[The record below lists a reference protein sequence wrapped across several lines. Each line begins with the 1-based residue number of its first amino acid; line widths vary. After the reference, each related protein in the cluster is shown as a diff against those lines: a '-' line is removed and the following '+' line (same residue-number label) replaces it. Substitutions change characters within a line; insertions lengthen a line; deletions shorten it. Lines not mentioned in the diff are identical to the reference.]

1 MPIACKLEVVRLEND
16 MKKSLFVKRAQ
27 LVSLINLIAQSGIIV
42 TGAVVR
48 LTGSGLGCPTWPN
61 CAPGSLVPVA
71 SQVEGF
77 HKYIEFGNR
86 LLTFVV
92 LFASVA
98 LLITAVISK
107 VKKLIIWSALPLLG
121 TLLQAILGG
130 ITVLTGLNPFTVM
143 FHFLLS
149 IILVAIS
156 TLIYRFWSKDK
167 PLKIN
172 SSIIRN
178 YIKFFTLSG
187 FIVIILG
194 TITTGS
200 GPHSGD
206 EIAARFNIDTRT
218 IAWIHADSVLL
229 FIGLLVG
236 LIILVRTNKELNSLA
251 RLLNS
256 LIILC
261 LIQGLIGYTQWFT
274 NLPWI
279 LVGFHVLG
287 SVLIWIN
294 LMLIFEKS
302 IYSLKNSI
310 KQI

>member
-1 MPIACKLEVVRLEND
+1 MKSSKLIRRS
-16 MKKSLFVKRAQ
+16 KTASL
-27 LVSLINLIAQSGIIV
+27 LNLIAQSGIIV
-42 TGAVVR
+42 TGAIVR

-71 SQVEGF
+71 TQVEGF

-92 LFASVA
+92 LIASLAV
-98 LLITAVISK
+98 LIFGVLSK
-107 VKKLIIWSALPLLG
+107 IKKIIVWSTLPLIG
-121 TLLQAILGG
+121 TLLQAVLGG

-143 FHFLLS
+143 LHFLLS
-149 IILVAIS
+149 IVLVAIS
-156 TLIYRFWSKDK
+156 VIIYKYWSQSK
-167 PLKIN
+167 PMDIKSKIV
-172 SSIIRN
+172 IN
-178 YIKFFTLSG
+178 YIKLFTIIG
-187 FIVIILG
+187 FIVIVLG

-236 LIILVRTNKELNSLA
+236 LMLISRINKEYKDLTFNLNTLF
-251 RLLNS
+251 
-256 LIILC
+256 ILC

-279 LVGFHVLG
+279 LVSFHVLG
-287 SVLIWIN
+287 SILIWIN
-294 LMLIFEKS
+294 LIFIFEKS
-302 IYSLKNSI
+302 VYSLNNRI
-310 KQI
+310 N

>member
-1 MPIACKLEVVRLEND
+1 
-16 MKKSLFVKRAQ
+16 MKKSTLIKRAR
-27 LVSLINLIAQSGIIV
+27 LVSLINLITQSGIIV

-92 LFASVA
+92 LIASIAV
-98 LLITAVISK
+98 LIIAIISK
-107 VKKLIIWSALPLLG
+107 NKKIILWSVLPLIG
-121 TLLQAILGG
+121 TLLQAVLGG

-149 IILVAIS
+149 IVLVAIS
-156 TLIYRFWSKDK
+156 TIIYRFWSKSN
-167 PLKIN
+167 PIKIQ
-172 SSIIRN
+172 SKLIRI
-178 YIKFFTLSG
+178 YIKFFTLIG
-187 FIVIILG
+187 FVVITLG

-229 FIGLLVG
+229 FIGLLIG
-236 LIILVRTNKELNSLA
+236 LILLVRTNDAYKSLSKSLNSLF
-251 RLLNS
+251 
-256 LIILC
+256 ILC
-261 LIQGLIGYTQWFT
+261 IIQGFIGYTQWFT

-294 LMLIFEKS
+294 LMFIFENS
-302 IYSLKNSI
+302 IYSLKDRI

>member
-1 MPIACKLEVVRLEND
+1 
-16 MKKSLFVKRAQ
+16 MKKSSLIKRARLAS
-27 LVSLINLIAQSGIIV
+27 LVNLIAQSGIIV
-42 TGAVVR
+42 TGAIVR

-92 LFASVA
+92 LLASVA
-98 LLITAVISK
+98 VLLIAVFSK
-107 VKKLIIWSALPLLG
+107 NKKIIIWSTLPLIG
-121 TLLQAILGG
+121 TLLQAVLGG

-156 TLIYRFWSKDK
+156 TIIYIFWAVTKPTKISSTLIK
-167 PLKIN
+167 
-172 SSIIRN
+172 N
-178 YIKFFTLSG
+178 YMKFFSLIG
-187 FIVIILG
+187 FIVIVLG

-206 EIAARFNIDTRT
+206 EIATRFNIDTRI

-229 FIGLLVG
+229 FIGLLIG
-236 LIILVRTNKELNSLA
+236 LIILSRTNQELKSLSKN
-251 RLLNS
+251 LNT
-256 LIILC
+256 LFILC
-261 LIQGLIGYTQWFT
+261 IVQGFIGYTQWFT
-274 NLPWI
+274 NLPWV

-294 LMLIFEKS
+294 LMVIFEKS
-302 IYSLKNSI
+302 IYSLKNRI

>member
-1 MPIACKLEVVRLEND
+1 
-16 MKKSLFVKRAQ
+16 MKKSTLIKRARLAS
-27 LVSLINLIAQSGIIV
+27 LVNLIAQSGIIV
-42 TGAVVR
+42 TGAIVR

-92 LFASVA
+92 LLASIAV
-98 LLITAVISK
+98 LLISIFSK
-107 VKKLIIWSALPLLG
+107 NRKIIIWSTLPLIG
-121 TLLQAILGG
+121 TLLQALLGG

-156 TLIYRFWSKDK
+156 TIIFKFWSVTK
-167 PLKIN
+167 PVKI
-172 SSIIRN
+172 SSNLIKN
-178 YIKFFTLSG
+178 YIKFFTLVG

-206 EIAARFNIDTRT
+206 EIAARFNIDTRI
-218 IAWIHADSVLL
+218 IAWIHADTVLL
-229 FIGLLVG
+229 FIGLLIG
-236 LIILVRTNKELNSLA
+236 LIILARTNNEIKPLGKSLNILF
-251 RLLNS
+251 
-256 LIILC
+256 ILC

-274 NLPWI
+274 NLPWA

-294 LMLIFEKS
+294 LMFIFEKS
-302 IYSLKNSI
+302 IYSLKNRI

>member
-1 MPIACKLEVVRLEND
+1 
-16 MKKSLFVKRAQ
+16 MKKSSLIKRARLAS
-27 LVSLINLIAQSGIIV
+27 LVNLIAQSGIIV
-42 TGAVVR
+42 TGAIVR

-92 LFASVA
+92 LLASVA
-98 LLITAVISK
+98 VLLISVFSK
-107 VKKLIIWSALPLLG
+107 NKKIIIWSTLPLIG
-121 TLLQAILGG
+121 TLLQAVLGG

-156 TLIYRFWSKDK
+156 TIIYKFWAVTKPTKISSTLIK
-167 PLKIN
+167 
-172 SSIIRN
+172 N
-178 YIKFFTLSG
+178 YIKFFSLIG
-187 FIVIILG
+187 FIVIVLG

-206 EIAARFNIDTRT
+206 EIAARFNIDTRI

-229 FIGLLVG
+229 FIGLLIG
-236 LIILVRTNKELNSLA
+236 LIILSRTNQELKSLSKN
-251 RLLNS
+251 LNT
-256 LIILC
+256 LFILC
-261 LIQGLIGYTQWFT
+261 IVQGFIGYTQWFT
-274 NLPWI
+274 NLPWV

-294 LMLIFEKS
+294 LMVIFEKS
-302 IYSLKNSI
+302 IYSLKNRI
-310 KQI
+310 QQI

>member
-1 MPIACKLEVVRLEND
+1 
-16 MKKSLFVKRAQ
+16 MKKSSLIKRARLAS
-27 LVSLINLIAQSGIIV
+27 LVNLIAQSGIIV
-42 TGAVVR
+42 TGAIVR

-77 HKYIEFGNR
+77 HKFIEFGNR

-92 LFASVA
+92 LLASVA
-98 LLITAVISK
+98 VLLIAVFSK
-107 VKKLIIWSALPLLG
+107 IKKIIIWSTLPLIG
-121 TLLQAILGG
+121 TLLQAVLGG

-143 FHFLLS
+143 SHFLLS

-156 TLIYRFWSKDK
+156 TMIYKFWTISKPTKISSTLIK
-167 PLKIN
+167 
-172 SSIIRN
+172 N
-178 YIKFFTLSG
+178 YIKFFSLIG
-187 FIVIILG
+187 FIVIVLG

-206 EIAARFNIDTRT
+206 EIAARFNIDTRI

-229 FIGLLVG
+229 FIGLLIG
-236 LIILVRTNKELNSLA
+236 LIILSRTNQELKSLSKN
-251 RLLNS
+251 LNT
-256 LIILC
+256 LFILC
-261 LIQGLIGYTQWFT
+261 IVQGFIGYTQWFT
-274 NLPWI
+274 NLPWV

-294 LMLIFEKS
+294 LIVIFEKS
-302 IYSLKNSI
+302 IYSLKNRI